1 MFRNH
6 AAAWKRAGWIFLI
19 TVITLASLVILF
31 QNQIKGYLINRMA
44 TQATAEPIIT
54 ATKINP
60 HHSKTPKITV
70 DGKDPIRAVSA
81 TDVAKAA
88 LSQFDEKPVAQL
100 SIPKIQLNT
109 AVYGHTTNETLL
121 HGAAVYKQNSEPG
134 LPNSNYAL
142 VGHHIKDQ
150 SLLFGPL
157 MHATVGDDIYL
168 KTAGTT
174 YHYRVSQIKSVDKSQ
189 SWVVNDQKDHSL
201 ITLITC
207 ESATPGE
214 TQRHVVIGELV
225 E

>member
-6 AAAWKRAGWIFLI
+6 ITAWKRVGWIFLI

-54 ATKINP
+54 ATKIGG
-60 HHSKTPKITV
+60 HKSKVPKITV
-70 DGKDPIRAVSA
+70 EGKDPIHAVSA

-88 LSQFDEKPVAQL
+88 LANFNEKPVAQL
-100 SIPKIQLNT
+100 SIPKIHLNT
-109 AVYGHTTNETLL
+109 AVYGHTSNETLL

-134 LPNSNYAL
+134 QPDSNYAL

-157 MHATVGDDIYL
+157 MNANIGDDIYL

-225 E
+225 K